1 MIEEDNVP
9 AATEAATEATAEAA
23 ADEAQPMDTD
33 TPGNNAMDTE

>member
-9 AATEAATEATAEAA
+9 AATENATENA

-33 TPGNNAMDTE
+33 TPGNAMDTE

>member
-9 AATEAATEATAEAA
+9 AATENT

-33 TPGNNAMDTE
+33 TPGNAMDTE

>member
-9 AATEAATEATAEAA
+9 AATEAATEAA